1 MKEKIKNYF
10 EEEEKKYQEEMDN
23 CIISTITPTIY
34 INMNV
39 GEPSFK
45 LEKAYEYCHK
55 NGYDRITMYSDVGS
69 YDLYEDLI
77 DTIADGGVEKLILYS
92 LYDLPDDIY
101 SLLYWCEKSDTK
113 VELITFDEQQE
124 YLLEHRELLKYMLY
138 AD

>member
-1 MKEKIKNYF
+1 
-10 EEEEKKYQEEMDN
+10 MDN

-34 INMNV
+34 INMNA

-45 LEKAYEYCHK
+45 LEKVYEYCHK
-55 NGYDRITMYSDVGS
+55 NGYDRITMYSDVGL

-124 YLLEHRELLKYMLY
+124 YLLEHRELLKYILY